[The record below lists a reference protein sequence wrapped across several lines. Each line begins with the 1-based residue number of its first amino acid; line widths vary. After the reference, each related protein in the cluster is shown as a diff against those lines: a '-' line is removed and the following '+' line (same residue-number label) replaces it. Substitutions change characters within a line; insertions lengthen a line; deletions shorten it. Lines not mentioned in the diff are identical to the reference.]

1 MNADGIDLIGVRCF
15 WVYDGVMKRVEL
27 LLDDQ
32 TDELLSSLAEAYNGD
47 KSEALRE
54 ILRPHTLTEA
64 ELDEIEESNTEEFA
78 RQLKR
83 SEEDFKAGRFKTWE
97 EVKRKAGL

>member
-1 MNADGIDLIGVRCF
+1 MGIAPIGVRCVL
-15 WVYDGVMKRVEL
+15 VYDGLMKRVEL
-27 LLDDQ
+27 LLDDK
-32 TDELLSSLAEAYNGD
+32 TDEFLSSLAEAFNGD

-54 ILRPHTLTEA
+54 FVRAHSVTEA
-64 ELDEIEESNTEEFA
+64 LLDEIEESNAEEFA
-78 RQLKR
+78 RQLRR